1 MKLFRYRPDVNRFAC
16 IEMAGDFLSEVLPI
30 VEQFNNGTSLT
41 DEWEP
46 VEIVFD
52 MSMGVI
58 SDFPG
63 LQEAIPV
70 FSRRAWEIL
79 GPLVS
84 NDVEAL
90 PLTCPQGEYVA
101 INVLS
106 IVDCLDQERSIYK
119 RRPDGRIRQ
128 ISSYAFKPNCLH
140 SKHMMKLQETKNLET
155 FVSDDFLQLVNAN
168 CLSGAVF
175 RPIVDEAS
183 SLPKIGSDE

>member
-30 VEQFNNGTSLT
+30 VEKFDNGTSLA
-41 DEWEP
+41 DKWKP

-52 MSMGVI
+52 MSMGDI

-63 LQEAIPV
+63 LQEAVPV

-79 GPLVS
+79 GPLIS

-90 PLTCPQGEYVA
+90 PLICPQGEYFA

-106 IVDCLDQERSIYK
+106 IVDCLDQERSTLK
-119 RRPDGRIRQ
+119 RRPDGSISRV
-128 ISSYAFKPNCLH
+128 SSYAFKPNCLH
-140 SKHMMKLQETKNLET
+140 GKHMMKLQETLET
-155 FVSDDFLQLVNAN
+155 FISEDFLQLANAN
-168 CLSGAVF
+168 RLSGAVF

-183 SLPKIGSDE
+183 SLRETDSDE